1 MRDWVSEWVQE
12 GKLWIWQYANA
23 RRGWN
28 GWHLA
33 ADPEGC
39 RSIRNLLDRTSGGH
53 ERHRSLKLEQV
64 SESLLKGIGYDRKC
78 MRQFDKLKL
87 HFLPEAE
94 DLSLRPEDGK
104 LVLTVG
110 NRRLRKLASAFAE
123 VEVGGGDFGIATSD
137 VKRSESWMFWW
148 PPRQSRS

>member
-23 RRGWN
+23 KRGWS

-53 ERHRSLKLEQV
+53 ECHRSLRLEQV

-94 DLSLRPEDGK
+94 DLSLCPDDGK

-137 VKRSESWMFWW
+137 GKRSESWMFWW
-148 PPRQSRS
+148 PPRLSRS

>member
-12 GKLWIWQYANA
+12 GKLWIWQYANT

-39 RSIRNLLDRTSGGH
+39 RSIRNLLDRMNAGK
-53 ERHRSLKLEQV
+53 ECHRSLKLELV

-78 MRQFDKLKL
+78 ARQFDKLKI
-87 HFLPEAE
+87 HFLPEAD
-94 DLSLRPEDGK
+94 DLSLHPEDDK

-110 NRRLRKLASAFAE
+110 NRRLRKRASAFAD
-123 VEVGGGDFGIATSD
+123 VEVGGGDFGIAASD
-137 VKRSESWMFWW
+137 DKRAETWMFWW
-148 PPRQSRS
+148 PPRQARS